1 MRHPCRGRGAFTLIE
16 LLVVIAI
23 IGILAGMLLPALNK
37 ARARATTAQCVS
49 NLRQW
54 GLAATMYFDD
64 NDGLIPVDEWD
75 SCGGCDMPSWSDVTN
90 PNSTDCWYNVVTR
103 YVQKPP
109 IAGLHNLEGYAYLY
123 RTKNIFECP
132 AVNWAVAGLAYST
145 RPYFSYAINS
155 KLNETATVDTTK
167 QIDQGTGPS
176 VSVNSNHRPVNTT
189 TVAMF
194 LDTYALLSEPKAF
207 GTQGSNGKFAS
218 PHSYTTRISAR
229 HLGGFCNICFFDGHV
244 EAVQV
249 SQLLDSDGKNISTS
263 PVIWDPLDPD
273 AP

>member
-1 MRHPCRGRGAFTLIE
+1 MRHFWRMNRAFTLIE

-37 ARARATTAQCVS
+37 ARTRATLAQCAS

-64 NDGLIPVDEWD
+64 HNGNVPLDEFGATDAPTW
-75 SCGGCDMPSWSDVTN
+75 PEVIN
-90 PNSTDCWYNVVTR
+90 PNSASCWYNVLPP

-109 IAGLHNLEGYAYLY
+109 MSSLHSPAGFQYLY
-123 RTKNIFECP
+123 GTKNIFECP
-132 AVNWAVAGLAYST
+132 VVRWAIDPIQ

-155 KLNETATVDTTK
+155 KLNQTMAVPNIK
-167 QIDQGTGPS
+167 QIDQGTSGP
-176 VSVNSNHRPVNTT
+176 NNINHRPVNTT

-194 LDTYALLSEPKAF
+194 LDTIALYSEPPAWSGQTAAAKIV
-207 GTQGSNGKFAS
+207 GSPK
-218 PHSYTTRISAR
+218 SYTTRISAR
-229 HLGGFCNICFFDGHV
+229 HGDVCNIVFFDGHV
-244 EAVQV
+244 ETVK
-249 SQLLDSDGKNISTS
+249 LEGLFDSSGKNITTS

>member
-1 MRHPCRGRGAFTLIE
+1 MNRAFTLIE

-37 ARARATTAQCVS
+37 ARTRATLAQCAA

-64 NDGLIPVDEWD
+64 NNGFIPQDEFGATDAPTWPEVI
-75 SCGGCDMPSWSDVTN
+75 SAS
-90 PNSTDCWYNVVTR
+90 STSCWYNVLPP
-103 YVQKPP
+103 YVQKPGMSQFHSP
-109 IAGLHNLEGYAYLY
+109 AGFQYLY
-123 RTKNIFECP
+123 GTRNIFECP
-132 AVNWAVAGLAYST
+132 AVRWAGIDPIS

-155 KLNETATVDTTK
+155 KLNETMAAPNIR
-167 QIDQGTGPS
+167 QIDQGPNGS
-176 VSVNSNHRPVNTT
+176 NNINHRPVNTT

-194 LDTYALLSEPKAF
+194 LDTIALLSEPAAWS
-207 GTQGSNGKFAS
+207 GQTASGKTYGS

-229 HLGGFCNICFFDGHV
+229 HGGVCNIVFFDGHV
-244 EAVQV
+244 ETVNLAG
-249 SQLLDSDGKNISTS
+249 LFDSSGKNVNTS
-263 PVIWDPLDPD
+263 PVIWDPVDPD